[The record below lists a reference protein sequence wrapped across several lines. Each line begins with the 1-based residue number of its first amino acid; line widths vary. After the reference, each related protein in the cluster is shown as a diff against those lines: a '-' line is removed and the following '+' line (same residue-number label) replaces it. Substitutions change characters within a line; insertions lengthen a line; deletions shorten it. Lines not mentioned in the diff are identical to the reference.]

1 MLLLFAPELV
11 VVGIL
16 LAGVLVLVLVLLPG
30 VFFFEAG
37 DPNKVVLGDL
47 GVSFLRL
54 PVGVLVPFDD
64 DGDDDAG
71 SSGFVVVV
79 VELLLPSRRTRRA
92 GGGVAVVDVAA
103 VAEVPAELVLLPS
116 FGARCERVLRL
127 VPVDVFRLSLPLLAE
142 EQEAEDSS
150 LDS

>member
-16 LAGVLVLVLVLLPG
+16 LVGVLVLVLVLLPG
-30 VFFFEAG
+30 VFFFKAG

-54 PVGVLVPFDD
+54 LVGVLVPF
-64 DGDDDAG
+64 GDNGDAG
-71 SSGFVVVV
+71 SSGFVVAV
-79 VELLLPSRRTRRA
+79 VELLFPSRRTRRA
-92 GGGVAVVDVAA
+92 GGGVAV
-103 VAEVPAELVLLPS
+103 AELPVELVLLPS
-116 FGARCERVLRL
+116 FGARCERVLPL
-127 VPVDVFRLSLPLLAE
+127 VPVAVFRLSLLFLLDE
-142 EQEAEDSS
+142 EEEAEDSS